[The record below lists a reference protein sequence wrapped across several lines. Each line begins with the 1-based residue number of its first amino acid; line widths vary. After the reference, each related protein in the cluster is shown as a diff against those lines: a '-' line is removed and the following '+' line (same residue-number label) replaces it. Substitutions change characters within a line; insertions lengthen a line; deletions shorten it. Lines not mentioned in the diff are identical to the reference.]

1 MGTLSQIAQNRKWV
15 AHSQFERRS
24 RHVNRLYEALSSTV
38 FPVLTAEHFVKI
50 TDTIYASLFYDA
62 GNVWERFGDINFA
75 DLKRGAGV
83 GVQIDL
89 PGFGPMG
96 LDYAYGFQREAA
108 NGVPDPGWQLHFRFG
123 NFGR

>member
-1 MGTLSQIAQNRKWV
+1 MPELVSQLVRVGDYSVATTSTAVGRDDGPDDGPDYGRDDSVSPRVVFVHGWAGTRALWNQTLLALAPGHGSGPGADTNWHPV
-15 AHSQFERRS
+15 A
-24 RHVNRLYEALSSTV
+24 
-38 FPVLTAEHFVKI
+38 
-50 TDTIYASLFYDA
+50 
-62 GNVWERFGDINFA
+62 
-75 DLKRGAGV
+75 
-83 GVQIDL
+83 IDL